1 MGESM
6 GLLEAH
12 DLEVLT
18 SKTLAH
24 VATIMPDGSPHVAPV
39 WVDAEDGLVLI
50 NSPEGRVRLRNLRR
64 DPRVALSVVA
74 EGDLYDNIAVRGRAV
89 EITHDGADAH
99 IDKLAKKY
107 VGRERFGRYE
117 PQRVLVKIAPERIA
131 RYRD

>member
-1 MGESM
+1 M